1 MSNTIVITLVGVLG
15 LLLVLI
21 FMKTMPV
28 PWL

>member
-15 LLLVLI
+15 LLLVLF

-28 PWL
+28 PWI